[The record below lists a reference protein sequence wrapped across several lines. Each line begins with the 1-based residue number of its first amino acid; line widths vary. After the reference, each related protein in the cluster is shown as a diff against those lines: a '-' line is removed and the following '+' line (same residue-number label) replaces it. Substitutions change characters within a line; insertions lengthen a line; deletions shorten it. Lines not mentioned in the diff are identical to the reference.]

1 LRDSKS
7 FGVKDVISIQES
19 DMLRADWK
27 NGSFV
32 ANIWGKGELKSFLE
46 VV

>member
-32 ANIWGKGELKSFLE
+32 ANIWRKGELKSFLE